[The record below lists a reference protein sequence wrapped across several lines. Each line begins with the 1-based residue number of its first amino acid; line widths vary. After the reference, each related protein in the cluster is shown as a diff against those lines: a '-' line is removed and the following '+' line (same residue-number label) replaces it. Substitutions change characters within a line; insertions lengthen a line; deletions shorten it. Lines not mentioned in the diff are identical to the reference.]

1 MPASLPPALGHPSGT
16 RAVYVLLCS
25 KRMLACAWG
34 EGGLDSGRDLQTDRD
49 TSFLFAVQIIVN
61 RNFMSAG
68 VSSYHYFNN
77 CSVFRTPCPSLSQ
90 YGQKVESTC
99 THNFFRIK
107 HATLVDTCSNQKNLL
122 LQIILSLMVP

>member
-34 EGGLDSGRDLQTDRD
+34 EGGLDSGRDLQTDKD

-90 YGQKVESTC
+90 YGQKVESTG
-99 THNFFRIK
+99 TYFSDT
-107 HATLVDTCSNQKNLL
+107 AVSLVDVCSNQKNLL